1 MINKDKPEVQ
11 DLFRHSEYREDKLKK
26 LECLKKA
33 KFDLIQQEN
42 EIFQAKLNEKDI
54 KKKPKKKPEKDNMQI
69 VINDN
74 YFEQEFKI
82 QKEIDELNQDIE
94 KKEKETQKKIE
105 DREIKTLKEKF
116 SK

>member
-42 EIFQAKLNEKDI
+42 EIFQAKLNEK
-54 KKKPKKKPEKDNMQI
+54 
-69 VINDN
+69 
-74 YFEQEFKI
+74 EFRKYNCFCF
-82 QKEIDELNQDIE
+82 LLRLGN
-94 KKEKETQKKIE
+94 
-105 DREIKTLKEKF
+105 LYMNL
-116 SK
+116 